1 MSASAAETAASQSV
15 AATAENGKGF
25 SMVISPREMDRRA
38 THAGRAAART
48 GAADATAAVVKAR
61 QLGDQARGIFSGGDG
76 EWPSARSLAM
86 SGLSAATASHTVD
99 GACAVGIA

>member
-1 MSASAAETAASQSV
+1 
-15 AATAENGKGF
+15 
-25 SMVISPREMDRRA
+25 MVISQENSIASQRALAGRPRDRR
-38 THAGRAAART
+38 
-48 GAADATAAVVKAR
+48 AADATAAVVKAR

-86 SGLSAATASHTVD
+86 SGLSAGTASHTVD